1 MRSTGSPFTPL
12 AFVLLAT
19 AGLVTTALASQTPMK
34 APAQLDVRAQALYPA
49 AQSRAEGDEAMDGAV
64 AAAVIGAVSTEFGE
78 RRVEV
83 KLDRV
88 AVQPASL
95 RDRNVSGEG
104 RIRIGDEAGDESR
117 WIRFQFHALYDTRAA
132 SVSAPAL
139 VLGDHSRATVALDSP
154 IARAL
159 GNRVDAALGD
169 EFSHQPAQMVIDQ
182 VTTAPIGS
190 RYLRVEALG
199 TADFADEGSAG
210 AQVHALYDRRTGQ
223 WLRLV
228 YELGTTANWAP
239 EAAIA
244 LRWE

>member
-1 MRSTGSPFTPL
+1 MRSTAPRLTRL
-12 AFVLLAT
+12 AFILLT
-19 AGLVTTALASQTPMK
+19 TTGLLTTALASQMK
-34 APAQLDVRAQALYPA
+34 GPAPLDVRGQALHPA

-64 AAAVIGAVSTEFGE
+64 AAAVIGAVSTGFGE

-104 RIRIGDEAGDESR
+104 RIRIGEDEAGDESR
-117 WIRFQFHALYDTRAA
+117 WIRFRFHALYDTRSA
-132 SVSAPAL
+132 SVSSPAL
-139 VLGDHSRATVALDSP
+139 VLGEHSRATAVALDST

-159 GNRVDAALGD
+159 GARVDAALGD

-182 VTTAPIGS
+182 VTTTPIGS

-223 WLRLV
+223 WLRLA

-239 EAAIA
+239 DAAVA
-244 LRWE
+244 LRQG